1 MKNIAILG
9 RPNVGKSTLFNRF
22 AGRRKSIVA
31 PMAGVTRDISMA
43 KTYIDDIAFN
53 VFDTGGLLDVSD
65 DTLNEKVREK
75 ALKTAA
81 EDADILLFL
90 VDAHQSHPDDRHFI
104 NMVRKSGKPIVLVI
118 NKVDADS
125 HNNLINEFYSLGIND
140 IVAISAEHNNGID
153 DLREKILEVLE
164 RIGVDLDAEREA
176 SKTNENSDEND
187 DEAAEIEDFEEEYYE
202 DDDYMDESEDDEN
215 YDNKKEKSKQYRLD
229 EYIAQKK
236 IINIAIVGKP
246 NAGKSTLL
254 NTLIGKDRSIVSN
267 IAGTTRDAI
276 DETFNFKGDDI
287 CLVDTAGIRKK
298 KNVNTD
304 VEYYSV
310 NRAIK
315 AIEAS
320 DVCILML
327 DVFEGLTDQD
337 KTIANLIIERRKG
350 IVIAAN
356 KWDIRDKETTWN
368 DYEAYMKDTF
378 PVLNYAFYAKV
389 CATRK
394 NDAKKLLSLAVRVA
408 KTRLQR
414 FETHALTETM
424 VRATREYS
432 ISAGGNPFK
441 IFYVTQ
447 TGVNPPAFAI
457 FCNHPHKLNS
467 HYKRYLENRF
477 REMFDFRGTPVILNF
492 RKRGKKYDS

>member
-1 MKNIAILG
+1 MINIAILG

-22 AGRRKSIVA
+22 AGRRKSIVD
-31 PMAGVTRDISMA
+31 PTAGVTRDISMA
-43 KTYIDDIAFN
+43 KTYIDDITFN
-53 VFDTGGLLDVSD
+53 VLDTGGLLDISD

-75 ALKTAA
+75 ALKAAA

-90 VDAHQSHPDDRHFI
+90 VDAHESHPDDRHFI
-104 NMVRKSGKPIVLVI
+104 NTIRKLNKPIILVI
-118 NKVDADS
+118 NKIDADS
-125 HNNLINEFYSLGIND
+125 HNSLINEFYSLGIND
-140 IVAISAEHNNGID
+140 IVPISAEHNNGID

-164 RIGVDLDAEREA
+164 RVGIDLEAERE
-176 SKTNENSDEND
+176 KNTIV
-187 DEAAEIEDFEEEYYE
+187 IEDNEEEY
-202 DDDYMDESEDDEN
+202 DDIEGEEKFDEEFEEN
-215 YDNKKEKSKQYRLD
+215 
-229 EYIAQKK
+229 K

-254 NTLIGKDRSIVSN
+254 NTLIEKDRSIVSN
-267 IAGTTRDAI
+267 IAGTTRDSI

-304 VEYYSV
+304 IEYYSV

-356 KWDIRDKETTWN
+356 KWDIRDKGTTWN
-368 DYEAYMKDTF
+368 DYEAYMKDAF
-378 PVLNYAFYAKV
+378 PILNYAFYARV

-394 NDAKKLLSLAVRVA
+394 NDADKLLSLAVRVA
-408 KTRLQR
+408 KTRFQR

-424 VRATREYS
+424 VRATREYT

-477 REMFDFRGTPVILNF
+477 REMFDFRGTPIILNF

>member
-1 MKNIAILG
+1 MINIAILG

-22 AGRRKSIVA
+22 AGRRKSIVD
-31 PMAGVTRDISMA
+31 PTAGVTRDISIA
-43 KTYIDDIAFN
+43 KTYIDDIEFN

-75 ALKTAA
+75 ALKTAL
-81 EDADILLFL
+81 EDSDILLFL

-104 NMVRKSGKPIVLVI
+104 NIIRKSGKPIILVI

-125 HNNLINEFYSLGIND
+125 HNNLVSEFYSLGVKDVSI
-140 IVAISAEHNNGID
+140 ISAEHNNGID

-164 RIGVDLDAEREA
+164 RNGFDLEAEREI
-176 SKTNENSDEND
+176 SKNSNSDNNDEDTIEIENID
-187 DEAAEIEDFEEEYYE
+187 EDFEDYDDNLDEE
-202 DDDYMDESEDDEN
+202 DEESYND
-215 YDNKKEKSKQYRLD
+215 KKEKSKQYKLD

-236 IINIAIVGKP
+236 TINIAIVGKP

-276 DETFNFKGDDI
+276 DETFNFKNDDI

-298 KNVNTD
+298 KNVNSD
-304 VEYYSV
+304 IEYYSV

-356 KWDIRDKETTWN
+356 KWDIRDKGITWN

-389 CATRK
+389 CANRK
-394 NDAKKLLSLAVRVA
+394 NDAEKLLSLAVRVA
-408 KTRLQR
+408 KTRMQR

-441 IFYVTQ
+441 IFYVVQ
-447 TGVNPPAFAI
+447 TGINPPAFAV

-467 HYKRYLENRF
+467 HYNRYLENRF
-477 REMFDFRGTPVILNF
+477 REMFDFRGTPIILNF
-492 RKRGKKYDS
+492 RKRGKKFGG

>member
-1 MKNIAILG
+1 MINIAILG

-22 AGRRKSIVA
+22 AGRRKSIVD
-31 PMAGVTRDISMA
+31 PMAGVTRDISIA

-75 ALKTAA
+75 ALKTAL
-81 EDADILLFL
+81 EDSDILLFL

-104 NMVRKSGKPIVLVI
+104 NIIRKSGKPIILVI

-125 HNNLINEFYSLGIND
+125 HNNLISEFYSLGIKD
-140 IVAISAEHNNGID
+140 ISVISAEHNNGID

-164 RIGVDLDAEREA
+164 RNGFDLEAERKN
-176 SKTNENSDEND
+176 SNEDRNNISDDTEFDENNND
-187 DEAAEIEDFEEEYYE
+187 EEY
-202 DDDYMDESEDDEN
+202 
-215 YDNKKEKSKQYRLD
+215 D
-229 EYIAQKK
+229 EYSEENIEKDLKIEENK

-276 DETFNFKGDDI
+276 DETFNFKDDDI

-356 KWDIRDKETTWN
+356 KWDIREKGTTWN
-368 DYEAYMKDTF
+368 DYEAYMKDAF
-378 PVLNYAFYAKV
+378 PVLNYAFYARV
-389 CATRK
+389 CANRK
-394 NDAKKLLSLAVRVA
+394 NDAEKLLSLAVRVA
-408 KTRLQR
+408 KTRMQR

-441 IFYVTQ
+441 IFYVVQ
-447 TGVNPPAFAI
+447 TGVNPPAFAV

-477 REMFDFRGTPVILNF
+477 REMFDFRGTPIILNF
-492 RKRGKKYDS
+492 RKRGKKFGG

>member
-1 MKNIAILG
+1 MINIAILG

-22 AGRRKSIVA
+22 AGRRKSIVD
-31 PMAGVTRDISMA
+31 PMAGVTRDISIA
-43 KTYIDDIAFN
+43 KTYIDDIEFN

-75 ALKTAA
+75 ALKTAL
-81 EDADILLFL
+81 EDSDILLFL

-104 NMVRKSGKPIVLVI
+104 NIIRKSGKPIILVI

-125 HNNLINEFYSLGIND
+125 HNNLVNEFYSLGIKD
-140 IVAISAEHNNGID
+140 ISVISAEHNNGID
-153 DLREKILEVLE
+153 DLKEKILEVLE
-164 RIGVDLDAEREA
+164 KKGFDLEAEREI
-176 SKTNENSDEND
+176 TNNSNND
-187 DEAAEIEDFEEEYYE
+187 DEDDITEIEDSEYSDEDFEEEYNE
-202 DDDYMDESEDDEN
+202 EN
-215 YDNKKEKSKQYRLD
+215 PNDKKDKSKQYKLD
-229 EYIAQKK
+229 EYISQKK

-356 KWDIRDKETTWN
+356 KWDIREKGTTWN

-378 PVLNYAFYAKV
+378 PVLNYAFYARV
-389 CATRK
+389 CANRK
-394 NDAKKLLSLAVRVA
+394 NDAEKLLSLAVRVA
-408 KTRLQR
+408 KTRMQR

-441 IFYVTQ
+441 IFYVVQ
-447 TGVNPPAFAI
+447 TGVNPPAFAV

-477 REMFDFRGTPVILNF
+477 REMFDFRGTPIILNF
-492 RKRGKKYDS
+492 RKRGKKFGG